1 MPKIFYIT
9 TPLYY
14 VNASPHI
21 GHSYTNIAAD
31 SLARYMRLRGEK
43 VFFLTGT
50 DEHGQKIE
58 EAAKAKGLSPK
69 EFADSIVPAF
79 LELWKLLDIS
89 YDDFIRTTEKRHTEV
104 VEKALEV
111 LYKKGDLYEGDYSGW
126 YCTPCERF
134 WTDTEINEP
143 ACAAG
148 AAGRPHGQCPDCK
161 RPVQRITEK
170 NYFFKLSKYQSWL
183 IDYIKTHPR
192 FVLPEIRRNE
202 TLSFLSNPLQDLCIT
217 RPKSRLS
224 WGIRVP
230 FSDEH
235 VTYVWFD
242 ALLNYITAPGFMK
255 DDKRFVSIWPADI
268 QFIGKDILRPHVVYW
283 PIMLHALGI
292 EMPKT
297 VFAHGWWLIGGEK
310 ISKSKGETVN
320 PIDVVKKH
328 GIDAYR
334 YFLLR
339 EATFGGDGVYSEDA
353 LTLRLNSDLAN
364 DLGNLVYRTLTMI
377 EKHFAGVVPEPD
389 KTSSTA
395 EDEKLASLTK
405 GLPARIAFAMEGLDY
420 SGALSATWLLI
431 NCANKYVETSAPWT
445 LAKQGERKRL
455 SSVIY
460 NLAEVLR
467 IVSIAISPFMP
478 QTAKK
483 IWEQLNVG
491 TPLEKSKFE
500 DIGNWGMLK
509 PGGKIGKGA
518 PLFPRIEK
526 KI

>member
-31 SLARYMRLRGEK
+31 ALARYMRLRGEK
-43 VFFLTGT
+43 AFLLTGT

-69 EFADSIVPAF
+69 QFADSIVPAF
-79 LELWKLLDIS
+79 VELWKLLDIS
-89 YDDFIRTTEKRHTEV
+89 YDDFIRTTETRHTEI
-104 VEKALEV
+104 VEKALD
-111 LYKKGDLYEGDYSGW
+111 LLHKKGDLYAGDYSGW

-134 WTDTEINEP
+134 WTDTEISDS
-143 ACAAG
+143 AS
-148 AAGRPHGQCPDCK
+148 GQCLECK
-161 RPVQRITEK
+161 RPVHRITER
-170 NYFFKLSKYQSWL
+170 NYFFKLSKYQAWL

-202 TLSFLSNPLQDLCIT
+202 ILSFLANPLQDLCIT

-224 WGIRVP
+224 WGIKVP

-242 ALLNYITAPGFMK
+242 ALLNYITAPGFLK
-255 DDKRFVSIWPADI
+255 DEKRFASIWPADM
-268 QFIGKDILRPHVVYW
+268 QFIGKDILRPHAVYW
-283 PIMLHALGI
+283 PIMLHALGLELPRTI
-292 EMPKT
+292 
-297 VFAHGWWLIGGEK
+297 FAHGWWLIEGEK
-310 ISKSKGETVN
+310 ISKSKGVAVN
-320 PIDVVKKH
+320 PIDVVEKY

-339 EATFGGDGVYSEDA
+339 EATFGGDGVYSEEA
-353 LTLRLNSDLAN
+353 LVLRLNSDLAN

-377 EKHFAGVVPEPD
+377 EKHFGGIVPKPD
-389 KTSSTA
+389 KIGCA
-395 EDEKLASLTK
+395 VDDEKLIQLAK
-405 GLPARIAFAMEGLDY
+405 GLPSKINSAM
-420 SGALSATWLLI
+420 GALNYGGTLSSIWELI

-445 LAKQGERKRL
+445 LAKQGETTRL
-455 SSVIY
+455 STVIY
-460 NLAEVLR
+460 NLAETLR

-478 QTAKK
+478 QTAKR

-491 TPLEKSKFE
+491 TPLEKCKFD
-500 DIGNWGMLK
+500 DIGNWGLLK
-509 PGGKIGKGA
+509 PGGKIKKGL